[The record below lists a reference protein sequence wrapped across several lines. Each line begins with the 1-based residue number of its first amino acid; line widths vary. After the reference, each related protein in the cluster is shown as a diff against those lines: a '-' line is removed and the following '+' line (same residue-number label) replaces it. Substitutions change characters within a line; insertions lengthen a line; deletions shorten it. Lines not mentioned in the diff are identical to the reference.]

1 MANEDPAAVIG
12 ADENSTVPVL
22 TGEYAN
28 LSAQDTTRE
37 RRAAQLRAN
46 NLNNADPNAMDVSDD
61 DADCSMIILD
71 GVVMGP
77 PLNPPGISVVHPPD
91 RKSTRLN
98 SSHI

>member
-37 RRAAQLRAN
+37 RQVAQFRAN
-46 NLNNADPNAMDVSDD
+46 NLNNAMDVSDD

-77 PLNPPGISVVHPPD
+77 QLIKLTWSSRLSLSLSRDWMLNF
-91 RKSTRLN
+91 
-98 SSHI
+98 